1 VSVETPFHPRT
12 AQLNRKMQW
21 REWSGYYAASAY
33 ADHHDIEY
41 NAIREA
47 AALIDVSPLFKY
59 RVAGPDAWRLIDR
72 VTVRDPRKLK
82 VDQVWYT
89 CWLDEHGKVIDD
101 GTITRLDDTTYRWTA
116 ADPSLRWLRMNS
128 TGLDVEI
135 EEITE
140 HLAALALQG
149 PRSRQVIEA
158 VTADPF
164 EDLRYF
170 RRRRSRIAGIEVDV
184 TRTGYTG
191 DLGYEVW
198 VEEEHA
204 VAVWDALMKAGQAHA
219 IRAAGMLALDVVRV
233 EAGLI
238 LLEVDYTSSRH
249 ALIPEQA
256 YSPFELGIL
265 GDLVDLEKEDF
276 VGKRA
281 LLAERAAGGPARR
294 LVGLEIGWE
303 GLEKLYAAQDLP
315 PVMSPATSRAPVP
328 VFDGRRQVG
337 RATSTTWSPTLKRAI
352 ALASVD
358 KRFAEAGTKLLIE
371 WTVEARRRRVPA
383 TVTKLPFFDPP
394 RKRATP
400 PP

>member
-1 VSVETPFHPRT
+1 VSTGTAFHPRT
-12 AQLNRKMQW
+12 AQLNRKLQW

-33 ADHHDIEY
+33 AAQHDIEY

-101 GTITRLDDTTYRWTA
+101 GTITRLDETTYRWTA
-116 ADPSLRWLRMNS
+116 ADPSLRWFRMNA
-128 TGLDVEI
+128 TGLDVEV
-135 EEITE
+135 EEVTE
-140 HLAALALQG
+140 QLAALALQG
-149 PRSRQVIEA
+149 PRSRQVLEA
-158 VTADPF
+158 ATGDPF

-170 RRRRSRIAGIEVDV
+170 RRRPSRVGGIGVDV

-191 DLGYEVW
+191 DLGYEIW
-198 VEEEHA
+198 VAEEHA
-204 VAVWDALMKAGQAHA
+204 VTVWDALMEAGEGHA
-219 IRAAGMLALDVVRV
+219 IRPAGMLALDVVRV

-265 GDLVDLEKEDF
+265 GDLVDLDKDDF

-281 LLAERAAGGPARR
+281 LLAELAGGGPARR

-303 GLEKLYAAQDLP
+303 GLERLYAAQDLP
-315 PVMSPATSRAPVP
+315 PVMSPATSRVPVP

-337 RATSTTWSPTLKRAI
+337 RATSTTWSPTLKQAI

-358 KRFAEAGTKLLIE
+358 ARFAEPETKLDVE
-371 WTVEARRRRVPA
+371 WTIEARRRRVPA
-383 TVTKLPFFDPP
+383 RVTKLPFFDPP

>member
-1 VSVETPFHPRT
+1 
-12 AQLNRKMQW
+12 MQW

-33 ADHHDIEY
+33 ADNHDIEY

-72 VTVRDPRKLK
+72 VTVRDPRKLR

-101 GTITRLDDTTYRWTA
+101 GTITRLDETTYRWTA
-116 ADPSLRWLRMNS
+116 ADPSLRWFRMNA

-140 HLAALALQG
+140 RLAALALQG
-149 PRSRQVIEA
+149 PRSRQVLEA
-158 VTADPF
+158 ATGSPF
-164 EDLRYF
+164 ADLRYF
-170 RRRRSRIAGIEVDV
+170 RRRPSRIAGIDVDV

-191 DLGYEVW
+191 DLGYEIW
-198 VEEEHA
+198 VEDEHA
-204 VAVWDALMKAGQAHA
+204 VTLWDALLEAGQAHA
-219 IRAAGMLALDVVRV
+219 MRPAGMLALDVVRV

-249 ALIPEQA
+249 ALISEQS
-256 YSPFELGIL
+256 YSPYELGIL

-281 LLAERAAGGPARR
+281 LLAERAGGGPARR
-294 LVGLEIGWE
+294 LVGLEIAWD
-303 GLEKLYAAQDLP
+303 GLERMYAAQDLP
-315 PVMSPATSRAPVP
+315 PVMSPATSRIQVP
-328 VFDGRRQVG
+328 VFDGKRQIG
-337 RATSTTWSPTLKRAI
+337 RATSTTWSPTLKQAI
-352 ALASVD
+352 ALASVEA
-358 KRFAEAGTKLLIE
+358 RFAEPGTKVLVE
-371 WTVEARRRRVPA
+371 WTVEARRGRVPA
-383 TVTKLPFFDPP
+383 LVAKLPFFDPP